1 MRDKAWHFIKITG
14 AIFLLAASINL
25 FLGPHQI
32 AAGGVSGIGILLEA
46 AIGINRAHVVLALNI
61 VMLLLA
67 FIFLGRKTFYN
78 ILFGSLIFPISLDIV
93 PKIMVTEDILLS
105 VIFGSVIFAIGVA
118 ILYKN
123 SASSG
128 GTTIPPFI
136 FKKYFNLNTSIGLLV
151 TDMIVVAVSLYVFSF
166 EKFLYAILSI
176 AITSIVMIYIE
187 TGFKRKTA
195 LMIISQTRTVEI
207 ITAIQ
212 EEIERG
218 STLIDIRGTWKNEE
232 REMIWL
238 VISPQE
244 YVPVQDII
252 NKIDPKCFMVAYNVA
267 DVHGLGFTYQ
277 PIQ

>member
-1 MRDKAWHFIKITG
+1 MLNKVWYFFKITG
-14 AIFLLAASINL
+14 AVFVLAASINL

-46 AIGINRAHVVLALNI
+46 AIGINRAYVVLALNI

-67 FIFLGRKTFYN
+67 FLFLGRKTFYS
-78 ILFGSLIFPISLDIV
+78 ILFGSLIFPISLDII
-93 PKIMVTEDILLS
+93 PHIMVTEDILLS
-105 VIFGSVIFAIGVA
+105 VIFGSVIFAFGVA

-136 FKKYFNLNTSIGLLV
+136 LKKYFNLNTSIGLLV
-151 TDMIVVAVSLYVFSF
+151 TDLIVVAASLYIFSF

-195 LMIISQTRTVEI
+195 LMIISQTHTHEI

-212 EEIERG
+212 EEIDRG
-218 STLIDIRGTWKNEE
+218 STLIDIRGTWKNED

-244 YVPVQDII
+244 YVHVQDII
-252 NKIDPKCFMVAYNVA
+252 DVIDPKCFMVAYNVA